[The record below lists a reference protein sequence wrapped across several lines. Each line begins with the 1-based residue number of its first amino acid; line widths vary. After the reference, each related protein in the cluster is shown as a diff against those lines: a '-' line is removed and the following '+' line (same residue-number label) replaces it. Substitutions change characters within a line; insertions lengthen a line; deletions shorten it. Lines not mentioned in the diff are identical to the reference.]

1 MTSQKRRDVPQQRY
15 WVFYLGLT
23 EDVVETYWWEIVDTY
38 HWDALVKYHWDVVGC
53 FIWDLFETSWRRAD
67 GTSFLRPFETSLR
80 RSNKTLGDVALRRLG
95 DVLSRRRW
103 VFYLGRT
110 CDVAGTYR
118 EMSVRRRHDVLMPVG
133 KTFIEYSND
142 MQDIYT
148 NIDECNANIERKMLI
163 VFDDMVVNKI
173 NNNKLHSKVTE
184 LFIRDRKLN
193 NSLVF
198 ITQLYFKVPED
209 VRQSSTHLFIIKIP
223 NKRELQQIT
232 LNHSADIKSS

>member
-1 MTSQKRRDVPQQRY
+1 
-15 WVFYLGLT
+15 
-23 EDVVETYWWEIVDTY
+23 
-38 HWDALVKYHWDVVGC
+38 
-53 FIWDLFETSWRRAD
+53 
-67 GTSFLRPFETSLR
+67 
-80 RSNKTLGDVALRRLG
+80 
-95 DVLSRRRW
+95 
-103 VFYLGRT
+103 
-110 CDVAGTYR
+110 
-118 EMSVRRRHDVLMPVG
+118 
-133 KTFIEYSND
+133 

-148 NIDECNANIERKMLI
+148 NIDEYNANIERKMLI

-209 VRQSSTHLFIIKIP
+209 VRQSSTHLFIIKLP

>member
-1 MTSQKRRDVPQQRY
+1 M
-15 WVFYLGLT
+15 
-23 EDVVETYWWEIVDTY
+23 
-38 HWDALVKYHWDVVGC
+38 
-53 FIWDLFETSWRRAD
+53 
-67 GTSFLRPFETSLR
+67 
-80 RSNKTLGDVALRRLG
+80 GDVALRRLG
-95 DVLSRRRW
+95 DVLSIRRW

-142 MQDIYT
+142 MQDIDT
-148 NIDECNANIERKMLI
+148 NIDEYNANIERKMLI